1 MNRLRFLL
9 LLWVLLHPL
18 SSPAEQVLRL
28 AANPWP
34 PFTDKSLL
42 NNGVASD
49 LVVNALARAG
59 YTTIYAQVPW
69 ERAVRGL
76 QQDTYDVLV
85 GAWHTEERAV
95 FGYFSQPYLI
105 NRVRFLQRK
114 GSGIVFRQLPD
125 LYPYSIAVSRGYAYA
140 EAFDQDVRLSKV
152 GVAGFESGARM
163 LAARRVQL
171 TLEDELVAR
180 YHLSRSLAGIRDQLE
195 FLPQPL
201 SESGLHMLISL
212 RHPRHKQ
219 IAEDFN
225 REIAAMR
232 ADGSYAQ
239 ILRHH
244 GL

>member
-1 MNRLRFLL
+1 MNRLCYLL

-18 SSPAEQVLRL
+18 SSPAEQALRL
-28 AANPWP
+28 VADPWP
-34 PFTDKSLL
+34 PFNDKSLL

-59 YTTIYAQVPW
+59 YSTLYAQVPW

-76 QQDTYDVLV
+76 QQGTYDVLIN
-85 GAWHTEERAV
+85 AWYKEERTA
-95 FGYFSQPYLI
+95 FGYFSQPYLV

-114 GSGIVFRQLPD
+114 GSNIRFRQLPD
-125 LYPYSIAVSRGYAYA
+125 LYPYSIAVVRGYAYD
-140 EAFDQDVRLSKV
+140 EVFDQDARLSKV
-152 GVAGFESGARM
+152 GVVGFDVAARM

-171 TLEDELVAR
+171 TLEDEWVAR
-180 YHLSRSLAGIRDQLE
+180 YHLSRQLAGVRDQLE

-201 SESGLHMLISL
+201 SENPLHILISL
-212 RHPRHKQ
+212 NHPRHKQ
-219 IAEDFN
+219 IADDFN

-239 ILRHH
+239 IFQRH

>member
-1 MNRLRFLL
+1 M
-9 LLWVLLHPL
+9 
-18 SSPAEQVLRL
+18 
-28 AANPWP
+28 
-34 PFTDKSLL
+34 
-42 NNGVASD
+42 
-49 LVVNALARAG
+49 
-59 YTTIYAQVPW
+59 
-69 ERAVRGL
+69 
-76 QQDTYDVLV
+76 
-85 GAWHTEERAV
+85 
-95 FGYFSQPYLI
+95 
-105 NRVRFLQRK
+105 QRK
-114 GSGIVFRQLPD
+114 GSGILFRQLPD
-125 LYPYSIAVSRGYAYA
+125 LYPYSIAVVRGYAYA

-152 GVAGFESGARM
+152 GVVGFEGGARM

-180 YHLSRSLAGIRDQLE
+180 YHLSRSLAGIREQLE

-201 SESGLHMLISL
+201 SENGLHILISL

-239 ILRHH
+239 ILQHH